1 MPRAQAQPQWVSQIG
16 PPEERGL
23 CVIID
28 GDSHLYEPRRMWH
41 DYCDPADRDV
51 AIRIENDEL
60 GYAWLTVRGQSI
72 GKRAYIS
79 SPTAGADF
87 SGLGKALHR
96 WRDGLP
102 NEETHYDQM
111 PATYWDPGARRD
123 ILATW
128 GIDHSVLFPQFG
140 FQWEWPL
147 ASDPYA
153 LRVNME
159 AWNRYAAEVAEEG
172 RGKLHPVGHVNL
184 DSDPRW
190 LRQQLEFLSKNNIRM
205 AMCYPSLV
213 DGRRLSHPD
222 LDGMWRAFTDS
233 DVAVAWHVTSQMATV
248 FDNYQAWGDNDNG
261 MVRFVTGLHLKAAA
275 ELALTDMAGNGVF
288 QRHPR
293 LRVVTAELGAE
304 WFSSLCRR
312 ADSWMK
318 IHDEL
323 DGRPL
328 NPELAEPPSEYL
340 RRAVTLVCSFPTDW
354 SPQIM
359 TELADNAAYGG
370 DYPHPEGLNDPLR
383 EYQEQ
388 VGELDPSV
396 ADRIYGAN
404 LARILHLGQSQA
416 A

>member
-1 MPRAQAQPQWVSQIG
+1 
-16 PPEERGL
+16 
-23 CVIID
+23 
-28 GDSHLYEPRRMWH
+28 
-41 DYCDPADRDV
+41 
-51 AIRIENDEL
+51 
-60 GYAWLTVRGQSI
+60 
-72 GKRAYIS
+72 
-79 SPTAGADF
+79 
-87 SGLGKALHR
+87 
-96 WRDGLP
+96 
-102 NEETHYDQM
+102 
-111 PATYWDPGARRD
+111 
-123 ILATW
+123 
-128 GIDHSVLFPQFG
+128 
-140 FQWEWPL
+140 
-147 ASDPYA
+147 
-153 LRVNME
+153 
-159 AWNRYAAEVAEEG
+159 
-172 RGKLHPVGHVNL
+172 
-184 DSDPRW
+184 
-190 LRQQLEFLSKNNIRM
+190 
-205 AMCYPSLV
+205 
-213 DGRRLSHPD
+213 
-222 LDGMWRAFTDS
+222 
-233 DVAVAWHVTSQMATV
+233 MATV

-312 ADSWMK
+312 ADSWLT

-323 DGRPL
+323 DGRAL

>member
-1 MPRAQAQPQWVSQIG
+1 
-16 PPEERGL
+16 
-23 CVIID
+23 
-28 GDSHLYEPRRMWH
+28 MWQ
-41 DYCDPADRDV
+41 DYCGPGDRDV

-60 GYAWLTVRGQSI
+60 GYAWLRVRGQSI
-72 GKRAYIS
+72 GKRAYVS

-87 SGLGKALHR
+87 SGLGKALQR

-111 PATYWDPGARRD
+111 PATYWDPAARRD
-123 ILATW
+123 ILTTW

-159 AWNRYAAEVAEEG
+159 AWNRYAAEVAQEG

-184 DSDPRW
+184 ASDPRW

-222 LDGMWRAFTDS
+222 LDYMWRAFTDN

-312 ADSWMK
+312 ADSWLT

-323 DGRPL
+323 DGRAL

-416 A
+416 AQTPG